1 MVILETTVFTKIV
14 QSLMPDDEY
23 RLLQNRL
30 IETPEAGD
38 LIKGSGGLRKVR
50 WKLEGRGKRGGVRVI
65 YYWAKSDYQKFML
78 FAYAKNE
85 QEELT
90 REQLSV
96 LKKIIESEFGK

>member
-65 YYWAKSDYQKFML
+65 YYWAKSDYQIFML